1 MLKEVI
7 ILVDEGLDE
16 DLGVLWDGQVTLK
29 NLCTKLSQ
37 KFLPMDNIVNIF
49 IMLACLSN

>member
-7 ILVDEGLDE
+7 ILVNEGLDE
-16 DLGVLWDGQVTLK
+16 DLCVLWDGQVTLK

-37 KFLPMDNIVNIF
+37 KLLPMDDIVNIF
-49 IMLACLSN
+49 IMLACFSN